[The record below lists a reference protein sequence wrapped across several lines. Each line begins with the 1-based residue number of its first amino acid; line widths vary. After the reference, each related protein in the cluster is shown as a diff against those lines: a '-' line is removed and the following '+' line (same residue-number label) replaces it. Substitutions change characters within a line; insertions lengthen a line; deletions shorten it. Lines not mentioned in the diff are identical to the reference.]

1 MAIARALLKKSQI
14 MCFDEATSALDT
26 ETERLVQGAIDDV
39 SKDSTSLIIA
49 HRLSTV
55 SKCDVIIALKHGVI
69 VEQGSHDD
77 LLKLEGGY
85 YRDLWEKQSKS
96 NAQQEKELAD
106 KAAFLEE
113 QQRAI
118 DERKGKRAS
127 MYKLRP

>member
-69 VEQGSHDD
+69 VE
-77 LLKLEGGY
+77 
-85 YRDLWEKQSKS
+85 
-96 NAQQEKELAD
+96 
-106 KAAFLEE
+106 
-113 QQRAI
+113 
-118 DERKGKRAS
+118 
-127 MYKLRP
+127 